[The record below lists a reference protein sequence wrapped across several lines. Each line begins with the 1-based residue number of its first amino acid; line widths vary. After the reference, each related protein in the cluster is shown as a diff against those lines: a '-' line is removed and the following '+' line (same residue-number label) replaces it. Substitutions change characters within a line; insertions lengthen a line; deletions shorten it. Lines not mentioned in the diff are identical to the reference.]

1 MKRLDNGDGVSPLL
15 SVRLPQKTM
24 ELLDALIANL
34 PPHPIAGPPPRLMVV
49 RAVIDA
55 GIEAIAAR
63 EGIKVGA
70 TPPTTKPSSS
80 NGNGNGKARKAR
92 PAKKDPKAV
101 HPGSRARAE
110 KRAAERLA
118 AGCTC
123 TSRHVPGCKLY
134 RQPSATA

>member
-1 MKRLDNGDGVSPLL
+1 
-15 SVRLPQKTM
+15 M
-24 ELLDALIANL
+24 ELLEALIANL

-70 TPPTTKPSSS
+70 TPTTTKPS
-80 NGNGNGKARKAR
+80 NGKARNGKAGKAR

-101 HPGSRARAE
+101 HPHSRARAE
-110 KRAAERLA
+110 KRAAARLA

-123 TSRHVPGCKLY
+123 ASNHVPACKLY